1 MSLKYQLG
9 ENMKA
14 NVGGIDRVFRI
25 VAGIV
30 LLALVFVLKSED
42 GLWLWGL
49 VGIVPLATGLMNWCP
64 AYSLFGAS
72 TCSVEK
78 KK

>member
-1 MSLKYQLG
+1 
-9 ENMKA
+9 MKA
-14 NVGGIDRVFRI
+14 NVGAADRVFRI
-25 VAGIV
+25 VAGLV

-72 TCSVEK
+72 TCSVEEK
-78 KK
+78 KE

>member
-1 MSLKYQLG
+1 
-9 ENMKA
+9 MKA
-14 NVGGIDRVFRI
+14 NVGGIDRVVRI

-30 LLALVFVLKSED
+30 LLALVFVLQSEN

-64 AYSLFGAS
+64 AYSLFGMS
-72 TCSVEK
+72 TCQVEEK
-78 KK
+78 RSKSAGLD

>member
-1 MSLKYQLG
+1 
-9 ENMKA
+9 MKA
-14 NVGGIDRVFRI
+14 NVGGIDRGFRI
-25 VAGIV
+25 VAGII
-30 LLALVFVLKSED
+30 LLALVFVLQSED

-64 AYSLFGAS
+64 AYTLFGMN

>member
-1 MSLKYQLG
+1 
-9 ENMKA
+9 MKA
-14 NVGGIDRVFRI
+14 NVGGVDRGFRI

-30 LLALVFVLKSED
+30 LLVLVFVLGED

-49 VGIVPLATGLMNWCP
+49 IGIVPLATGLMNWCP
-64 AYSLFGAS
+64 AYSLFGMS
-72 TCSVEK
+72 TCKVEQK

>member
-1 MSLKYQLG
+1 
-9 ENMKA
+9 MKA
-14 NVGGIDRVFRI
+14 NVGGVDRMVRI

-30 LLALVFVLKSED
+30 LLALVFVLQSEG

-64 AYSLFGAS
+64 AYSLFGMS
-72 TCSVEK
+72 TCQVEQK
-78 KK
+78 K